1 MKEKITCDQLD
12 PMFKYEVMKEPG
24 GEKVFHCFSCDTC
37 TLSCPVRACEDE
49 YNPRTI
55 IRLILLGAKKE
66 VLSSDTLWYCA
77 GCFACTERCPQDV
90 GVTDLMD
97 ALKNMASREG
107 YVPKSMKAQ
116 IELLHK
122 HGRLLEIGDF
132 ENKKRAKQNLPLITE
147 DTADIQ
153 RILKLTSASDYL
165 PNESE

>member
-12 PMFKYEVMKEPG
+12 PNFKYEVMREPG
-24 GEKVFHCFSCDTC
+24 GEKLFHCFSCDTC
-37 TLSCPVRACEDE
+37 TLSCPVRACEEE

-55 IRLILLGAKKE
+55 IRLVLLGAKKE
-66 VLSSDTLWYCA
+66 VLSSPFLWLCS
-77 GCFACTERCPQDV
+77 GCFYCLERCPQEV

-97 ALKNMASREG
+97 ALKNIAAREG

-116 IELLHK
+116 IGLLHH

-132 ENKKRAKQNLPLITE
+132 ENKKRAKQNLPPITE
-147 DTADIQ
+147 EMSDVQ

-165 PNESE
+165 PNETE